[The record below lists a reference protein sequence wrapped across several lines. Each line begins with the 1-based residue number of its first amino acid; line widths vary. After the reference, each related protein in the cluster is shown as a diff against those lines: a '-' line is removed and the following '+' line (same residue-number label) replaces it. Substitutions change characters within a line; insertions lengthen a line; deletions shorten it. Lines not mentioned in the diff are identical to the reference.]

1 MRALALGTL
10 LPSFDGLTV
19 PDWLAAAL
27 SDGLAGVCL
36 FAVNTPDVATTRR
49 LTDEL
54 RRHAGRELIV
64 ASDEEG
70 GDVTRIQAG
79 EGSSLPGAAAL
90 GAVDDEHL
98 TRRCGVALGAVLAT
112 AGINLDLAPVLD
124 VASEPDNPVIGVRA
138 FAPTPDRVIAHGRAF
153 VDGLAAAGVAACAKH
168 FPGHGATTIDSHLA
182 LPTLDAD
189 PETLHTRDLRPF
201 AEVRTAAVM
210 TAHVVVPALDER
222 PATLAP
228 WAAAALRKGGHDGV
242 IVTDALGMRAIANQH
257 DIGEACVLALAAGAD
272 LLLLDAPHLRD
283 PEADFRHA
291 VTAIEAALT
300 EGRLDAGALR
310 HSAAR
315 NARLARSRPHFDD
328 AGAADALETLD
339 ALGERVAREALR
351 TRGDV
356 ALRARP
362 VVVDV
367 RRRRDHA
374 SGSQHDP
381 LGRAFAAAGFDV
393 AVARAGDPLPDDLH
407 PVVLTRHPLGDDD
420 EALALAAVLSARPDA
435 IVVHGGVAEAAP
447 EAERIVCMHGVGA
460 VNARAAVRL
469 MGGARS

>member
-1 MRALALGTL
+1 MSLAHGVLMPGFGGTSLPAWVERAL
-10 LPSFDGLTV
+10 V
-19 PDWLAAAL
+19 
-27 SDGLAGVCL
+27 DGLAGVVL
-36 FAVNTPDVATTRR
+36 FAENVPDVATARA
-49 LTDEL
+49 LTDAV
-54 RRHAGRELIV
+54 RAARPGAVV

-70 GDVTRIQAG
+70 GDVTRIQSAT
-79 EGSSLPGAAAL
+79 GSSIPGNAAL
-90 GAVDDEHL
+90 GVIDDVTVTERVAEAYGRL
-98 TRRCGVALGAVLAT
+98 IALG
-112 AGINLDLAPVLD
+112 GIDLALAPCLD
-124 VASEPDNPVIGVRA
+124 VASEPLNPVIGVRSFGA
-138 FAPTPDRVIAHGRAF
+138 SADRVGAHGLAF
-153 VDGLAAAGVAACAKH
+153 VRGLASAGVASCGKH
-168 FPGHGATTIDSHLA
+168 FPGHGATTVDSHVG
-182 LPTLDAD
+182 LPVLDVAPD
-189 PETLHTRDLRPF
+189 LLRHRDQRPF
-201 AEVRTAAVM
+201 AEAAPDAIM
-210 TAHVVVPALDER
+210 TAHVVVPAAGPE
-222 PATLAP
+222 PATLSA
-228 WAAAALRKGGHDGV
+228 WAYRDIRSLGHEGPV
-242 IVTDALGMRAIANQH
+242 LTDALGMRAIANQH